1 MVLITLDITNIKN
14 DSTGKGRTM
23 ADRDIRNM
31 PPEDDEGS
39 NEYKFRLIDLTANQR
54 AHMAS
59 QLKYRIHSDENCGQ
73 AIYNI
78 GLTDDGFPL
87 GLTEREMELSLESLE
102 EIVTSVDA
110 VICSVERHEIVHH
123 ADSEEDLITELI
135 SHRGKGAEL
144 DRKWAYVK
152 EAKERGAP
160 AHTRHIAELIIR
172 RNYGKY
178 WETKFGIAGH
188 VDCGKSTLLGV
199 LSSGELD
206 NGRGS
211 ARLTVMKHAHERERG
226 QSSSVTQ
233 EIIGFDE
240 SGRLVNEKLAKKSHT
255 GGKIP
260 WEDIVKGSKKIVT
273 FFDLAGHLKYLNHT
287 IRGLSSNELDYV
299 LIIVGANMVE
309 AVSADPEASK
319 EKRKETLNMTK
330 EHLELGL
337 SLGMKCIV
345 AVTKI
350 DMVETSIKDKTVKEL
365 KRLIKSK
372 FAHYSVDSMDNV
384 KPCVDL
390 MATGKVI
397 PIVEISNKTGEGHDI
412 LRKLLH
418 YLPPRRNYEDK
429 AGEPVVLQIQDIF
442 KRVEGTSTI
451 IAGMLTSGEV
461 RVRDATHPATELS
474 IGPLSDGSFMQTRVR
489 SIQCKRIDV
498 HSARAGKYICIGLPS
513 ALDGNRVRKGMF
525 AVSTSTKP
533 QATWEFWADV
543 RLAKAKSGKVQV
555 GYTPYCYIGHIRQTC
570 KILRI
575 IKQPDDDQDDE
586 WLEKAEDIDAM
597 AAGEDARM
605 LIRFCFRPELIFE
618 EHRRKLVFKESRTKG
633 IGTVFKT
640 TDTIHKPLENKK
652 VTKDAKSRPSRR
664 ERREAR
670 ERKLQESGL
679 VVPESRRKANTR
691 ATISKGKMT
700 L

>member
-1 MVLITLDITNIKN
+1 
-14 DSTGKGRTM
+14 M
-23 ADRDIRNM
+23 ADRDILNM

-39 NEYKFRLIDLTANQR
+39 NEYKFRLIDLTANQK

-59 QLKYRIHSDENCGQ
+59 QLKYRIYSGENCGQ

-87 GLTEREMELSLESLE
+87 GLSERELELSLKSLE

-110 VICSVERHEIVHH
+110 VICSVERHEVTHH
-123 ADSEEDLITELI
+123 ADSEEDLVRSLI
-135 SHRGKGAEL
+135 AHRGGGIDL
-144 DRKWAYVK
+144 DRKWAYVNGV
-152 EAKERGAP
+152 KERGAP
-160 AHTRHIAELIIR
+160 GHIRHIAELIIR
-172 RNYGKY
+172 RNYGNY
-178 WETKFGIAGH
+178 WETKWGIAGH

-211 ARLTVMKHAHERERG
+211 ARLTVMRHAHERDRG

-233 EIIGFDE
+233 EIVGFDD

-260 WEDIVKGSKKIVT
+260 WQDIVKGSKQIVT
-273 FFDLAGHLKYLNHT
+273 FFDLAGHLKHLNHT
-287 IRGLSSNELDYV
+287 IKGLSSNELDYV
-299 LIIVGANMVE
+299 LIMVGANLAE
-309 AVSADPEASK
+309 AVSADPGASK
-319 EKRKETLNMTK
+319 EKKKDTLNMTK
-330 EHLELGL
+330 EHMELGL
-337 SLGMKCIV
+337 SLGMRCV
-345 AVTKI
+345 VVVTKI
-350 DMVETSIKDKTVKEL
+350 DMVEASIKTKTVKEL
-365 KRLIKSK
+365 TKLINRR
-372 FAHYSVDSMDNV
+372 FAHYPVTTLDQV

-397 PIVEISNKTGEGHDI
+397 PVVEISNKTGEGHDV

-418 YLPPRRNYEDK
+418 YLPPRRNYESK
-429 AGEPVVLQIQDIF
+429 ISEPVVLQVQDIF
-442 KRVEGTSTI
+442 HKVEGTSTI

-461 RVRDATHPATELS
+461 HVRDATHPATVLS
-474 IGPLSDGSFMQTRVR
+474 IGPLSDGTFLQTRVR
-489 SIQCKRIDV
+489 SIQIKRIDV
-498 HSARAGKYICIGLPS
+498 HSASAGKYVCIGLPS
-513 ALDGNRVRKGMF
+513 ALDGHRIRKGMF
-525 AVSTSTKP
+525 AVSAKTNPK
-533 QATWEFWADV
+533 ATWEFWADV

-575 IKQPDDDQDDE
+575 IKQPDDDQDGN
-586 WLEKAEDIDAM
+586 WLEKAEDIEAM
-597 AAGEDARM
+597 SAGEDARM

-618 EHRRKLVFKESRTKG
+618 EYRRKLIFKEDRTKG
-633 IGTVFKT
+633 IGIIFKT

-679 VVPESRRKANTR
+679 VIPESRHRGNTR
-691 ATISKGKMT
+691 VTISKGKMT